1 MFVDNK
7 SPGKASQSLTLI
19 YDHVQIFKSSQKD
32 KGSIQN
38 TYAYRKSYKDNRVI
52 FLCTSAVPSVNIPL
66 ILVSPHLEFTQ
77 TQLCV

>member
-38 TYAYRKSYKDNRVI
+38 TYIGNRI
-52 FLCTSAVPSVNIPL
+52 KITELSLFPSVNITL
-66 ILVSPHLEFTQ
+66 ILVSPHLEFVQ

>member
-19 YDHVQIFKSSQKD
+19 YDHVQISQKD

-38 TYAYRKSYKDNRVI
+38 TYIGNRI
-52 FLCTSAVPSVNIPL
+52 KITELSFFALLQYLQSI
-66 ILVSPHLEFTQ
+66 SP
-77 TQLCV
+77 

>member
-1 MFVDNK
+1 MCMFVDNK

-38 TYAYRKSYKDNRVI
+38 TYIGNRI
-52 FLCTSAVPSVNIPL
+52 KITELSFFALLQYLQSI
-66 ILVSPHLEFTQ
+66 SP
-77 TQLCV
+77 